1 MTIGTKP
8 LAPTTACNATSG
20 PFAQIRSIGSRDKS
34 SARVIHPT
42 IVDGEILAFIKTQR
56 LQFSQEGLVLRSR
69 GGGIKAGTKNTN
81 APNLVRLLRSCRK
94 RPDHSGTA
102 NQCDELAPPHSITL
116 LARSRK
122 DSEIFSPSIL
132 AVLRLTISSN
142 LVACSTGRSDGLV
155 PLRILTI

>member
-69 GGGIKAGTKNTN
+69 GGGITAGTKNYRCAKPCPAAEH
-81 APNLVRLLRSCRK
+81 APR
-94 RPDHSGTA
+94 TA
-102 NQCDELAPPHSITL
+102 TPQQSYQ
-116 LARSRK
+116 R
-122 DSEIFSPSIL
+122 
-132 AVLRLTISSN
+132 
-142 LVACSTGRSDGLV
+142 
-155 PLRILTI
+155 